1 MVIRAVRTLRA
12 ACGGGRPQGLPVRQ
26 EIPPSPVLPPLRRG
40 RFLARNE
47 SKGRRDGRGQRALP
61 RRGRSRRA
69 QAGPLRRSQLVA
81 DPGRSSSQ
89 RRASE
94 AVAELV
100 ATERPALI
108 PVADGIGR
116 KFRVR
121 CQRGGAVLF
130 RAGLRLIA
138 EAEGCAVVPPAARIV
153 GGAVEY
159 LIVDVRVFET
169 HAYELQKVL
178 R

>member
-26 EIPPSPVLPPLRRG
+26 EIPPSPILPALRRG
-40 RFLARNE
+40 RFLARDE

-61 RRGRSRRA
+61 RRGGSRGT
-69 QAGPLRRSQLVA
+69 QAGLLRR
-81 DPGRSSSQ
+81 P
-89 RRASE
+89 
-94 AVAELV
+94 
-100 ATERPALI
+100 
-108 PVADGIGR
+108 
-116 KFRVR
+116 
-121 CQRGGAVLF
+121 
-130 RAGLRLIA
+130 RLIA

-169 HAYELQKVL
+169 DAYELQKVL
-178 R
+178 RRDPDRQPTQV